1 MPLPI
6 HCLLIDACK
15 ASNLRLGA
23 DAYAALPCDQV
34 NLFQKILFCLWFLA
48 SLFLTLL
55 YLMLRGEPIAPGE
68 SLIENILIAEL
79 IVSLVFG
86 VPFFVFASS
95 KPK

>member
-1 MPLPI
+1 
-6 HCLLIDACK
+6 
-15 ASNLRLGA
+15 
-23 DAYAALPCDQV
+23 
-34 NLFQKILFCLWFLA
+34 LA